1 MAYETI
7 IVETRGAVG
16 LITLDRPKALN
27 ALSSALIDELA
38 RAAETF
44 DADAKVGAIVIT
56 GSAKAFAAGA
66 DVKEMAAA
74 DFPDTYLADLFGGI
88 DRVAAIR
95 KPVVA
100 AVAGFALGGGCELA
114 MACDIVLAGTSAKF
128 GQPEITLGIM
138 PGLGGSQR
146 LVRAIG
152 KAKAMELCL
161 SGRTMDA
168 TEAEQCGLVARI
180 VPDSE
185 LVEEALKLGTRI
197 AGLSRPA
204 VLMVKESVNRAFEM
218 SLTEGIRFE
227 RRMFQAIFATADRKE
242 GLAAFVEKRTPQF
255 RNR

>member
-1 MAYETI
+1 MAYENI

-44 DADAKVGAIVIT
+44 DADVKVGAIVIT
-56 GSAKAFAAGA
+56 GSPRAFAAGA
-66 DVKEMAAA
+66 DVKEMASA

-88 DRVAAIR
+88 DRIAAIR
-95 KPVVA
+95 KPIIA

-114 MACDIVLAGTSAKF
+114 MACDIALAGTSAKF

-185 LVEEALKLGTRI
+185 LVEEALKLGARI
-197 AGLSRPA
+197 AGFSRPA
-204 VLMVKESVNRAFEM
+204 VLMIKESVNRAFEM
-218 SLTEGIRFE
+218 SLGEGVRFE

-242 GLAAFVEKRTPQF
+242 GLAAFAEKRTPQF

>member
-1 MAYETI
+1 MAYENI
-7 IVETRGAVG
+7 IVETRGTVG
-16 LITLDRPKALN
+16 LVTLDRPKALN
-27 ALSSALIDELA
+27 ALSTGLIAELA
-38 RAAETF
+38 RACETF
-44 DADAKVGAIVIT
+44 DADAKVGATVIT

-74 DFPDTYLADLFGGI
+74 DFPDTYLADLFGAI
-88 DRVAAIR
+88 DRVAALR
-95 KPVVA
+95 KPTIA

-114 MACDIVLAGTSAKF
+114 MACDIALAGTSAKF

-168 TEAEQCGLVARI
+168 AEAERCGLVARI

-197 AGLSRPA
+197 AGFSRPA
-204 VLMVKESVNRAFEM
+204 VLMVKEAVNRAFEG
-218 SLTEGIRFE
+218 SLAEGIRFE
-227 RRMFQAIFATADRKE
+227 RRMFQAIFATADRRE

>member
-1 MAYETI
+1 MAYENI
-7 IVETRGAVG
+7 VVETRGTVG

-27 ALSSALIDELA
+27 ALSTALIDELA
-38 RAAETF
+38 RAMEAF
-44 DADAKVGAIVIT
+44 DADAKVGAIVIA

-66 DVKEMAAA
+66 DVKEMASA
-74 DFPDTYLADLFGGI
+74 DFPDTYLADLFGGV

-95 KPVVA
+95 KPTIA

-114 MACDIVLAGTSAKF
+114 LACDIVLAGTSAKF

-161 SGRTMDA
+161 SGRTMEA
-168 TEAEQCGLVARI
+168 TEAEQCGLVARV

-185 LVEEALKLGTRI
+185 LMEEALKLGTRI
-197 AGLSRPA
+197 ASFSRPA
-204 VLMVKESVNRAFEM
+204 VLMIKESVNRAFEM
-218 SLTEGIRFE
+218 SLGEGVRFE
-227 RRMFQAIFATADRKE
+227 RRMFQSIFATADRKE

>member
-16 LITLDRPKALN
+16 LITLDRPNALN

-56 GSAKAFAAGA
+56 GSPKAFAAGA

-74 DFPDTYLADLFGGI
+74 DFPDTYLADLFAGI
-88 DRVAAIR
+88 DRVTSIR
-95 KPVVA
+95 KPVIA

-114 MACDIVLAGTSAKF
+114 MACDIILAGASAKF

-185 LVEEALKLGTRI
+185 LVEEALKLGARI
-197 AGLSRPA
+197 AGFSRPA
-204 VLMVKESVNRAFEM
+204 VLMVKESINRAFEM
-218 SLTEGIRFE
+218 SLAEGVRFE
-227 RRMFQAIFATADRKE
+227 RRMFQSIFATADRKE